1 MCRFGHGV
9 LQHGNVSR
17 LLGGDGG
24 CGASPRD
31 GECDRSAG
39 CGDAQGGTR
48 ERSACRCR
56 DAGERM

>member
-1 MCRFGHGV
+1 MRRFGQIV
-9 LQHGNVSR
+9 LRHGNVSR

-24 CGASPRD
+24 CGTSPRD
-31 GECDRSAG
+31 GECGRSAG
-39 CGDAQGGTR
+39 GNAQGGTR